1 MYNEPYEEYMRN
13 IFGYPLDYRNT
24 YEMDNT
30 MYNGYMQY
38 NNTMQNNNEE
48 LEDCYPE
55 IYKVVYPMVKKACMT
70 NTKPVTK
77 ELIDDMVVEIHSA
90 FEQQSEV
97 TNVNINVGNNGNNV
111 RSVDTK
117 NSRIDTKVENK
128 AESKENREK
137 EDRGNNFLMNDLIRI
152 LILRELLNNNRPPA
166 PPRPMPPNRP
176 PFHNNRPPMM
186 PRGFESD
193 YLMY

>member
-97 TNVNINVGNNGNNV
+97 TNVNINVGNNVNNV
-111 RSVDTK
+111 RSMDTK

>member
-30 MYNGYMQY
+30 MYNEYMQY

-111 RSVDTK
+111 RSVDAK